1 MTHSW
6 SVRFADVEKIHIKS
20 MHFSRFEDA
29 DKNFLTPDLAG
40 IFRISGDSFS
50 REYSGGKVV
59 ALNGY
64 DKKFYK
70 TKIEDAPFEKSECN
84 GPDGIRG
91 FNNYYFIPDR
101 LYDELTEPKSKLN
114 CPDGIRVFNHDYCI
128 PDRLH
133 DSLTELSYYLS
144 ESYLHLTELYHT
156 LLDY

>member
-1 MTHSW
+1 MILEKNQNLVCYVYDSPDMTHSW

-84 GPDGIRG
+84 GPDGIR
-91 FNNYYFIPDR
+91 
-101 LYDELTEPKSKLN
+101 
-114 CPDGIRVFNHDYCI
+114 VFNHDYCI

-144 ESYLHLTELYHT
+144 ESYLHLTDLYHT